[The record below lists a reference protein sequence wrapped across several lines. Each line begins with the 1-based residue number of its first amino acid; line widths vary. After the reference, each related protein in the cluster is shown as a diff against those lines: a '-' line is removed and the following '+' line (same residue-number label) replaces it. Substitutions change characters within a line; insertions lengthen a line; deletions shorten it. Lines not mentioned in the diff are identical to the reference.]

1 MCMDGSS
8 PAVHMTGVGY
18 GKEEA
23 CLGINTHYAAY
34 KYVSDFRSPG
44 KMTGAGFDEHSVDFM

>member
-1 MCMDGSS
+1 MDGSS

-18 GKEEA
+18 GQEEA

-34 KYVSDFRSPG
+34 KYVSDFRSSG
-44 KMTGAGFDEHSVDFM
+44 KMIGDGFDEHSVDFI